1 MVFRELAPLESIIQS
16 AGRCNREGKL
26 DEGQVYLFQ
35 LEDQSQPSRQY
46 EKFAQFAKLCYKGN
60 ENRLA
65 AADFYSEYYTKIL
78 SLYVEKDSITP
89 KRKQLMF
96 KDVADMYHIINSNT
110 ITLFIYGY
118 DDESKRL
125 YNEIRDQEYLSRKD
139 FQRLTQYS
147 VQVYEWFMKNNA
159 DKIDEI
165 PNGVKIWFGSYSKEK
180 GLSNEDEI
188 YYI

>member
-1 MVFRELAPLESIIQS
+1 M
-16 AGRCNREGKL
+16 
-26 DEGQVYLFQ
+26 
-35 LEDQSQPSRQY
+35 
-46 EKFAQFAKLCYKGN
+46 CYKGN
-60 ENRLA
+60 ENRLTE
-65 AADFYSEYYTKIL
+65 ADFYSEYYTKIL

-89 KRKQLMF
+89 KRKQSMF
-96 KDVADMYHIINSNT
+96 QDVADMYHIINSNT

-125 YNEIRDQEYLSRKD
+125 YNEIKDQEYLSRKD
-139 FQRLTQYS
+139 YQRLAQYS
-147 VQVYEWFMKNNA
+147 VQVDEWFMKNNA
-159 DKIDEI
+159 DKIDET